1 MSTHSTDR
9 EHGEAQTS
17 TRWKLDPSR
26 STVEF
31 RVRHFWGLITVSG
44 RFDRFDGSLSVS
56 PDGTR
61 QIELTIDA
69 DSIHT
74 DRARRDTHLRA
85 ADFFN
90 VSDHPQ
96 VRFRSTRV
104 VDEGDGRLLRVAGE
118 LEAAGKRIPLTFDA
132 VVRTPD
138 DGLEFEATTTA
149 DQRALGM
156 TWSPL
161 GILRTPSTLHVNARL
176 EQV

>member
-31 RVRHFWGLITVSG
+31 RVRHFWGRSAASG
-44 RFDRFDGSLSVS
+44 GSDRFDASLSVS

-85 ADFFN
+85 ADFFH

-96 VRFRSTRV
+96 VRFRS
-104 VDEGDGRLLRVAGE
+104 
-118 LEAAGKRIPLTFDA
+118 P
-132 VVRTPD
+132 
-138 DGLEFEATTTA
+138 
-149 DQRALGM
+149 
-156 TWSPL
+156 
-161 GILRTPSTLHVNARL
+161 
-176 EQV
+176 